1 MALLYIIMV
10 LSSIDT
16 SLIIKVILLL
26 AIHHVVLG
34 LRLCTA
40 IANVFGIHALHSTC
54 FARFSWGCGVFV
66 AVGCAGRQTQKS
78 QEANKELLNVF
89 HFC

>member
-1 MALLYIIMV
+1 MALLYIIMTLRSV
-10 LSSIDT
+10 NA
-16 SLIIKVILLL
+16 SLIVKVILLL

-34 LRLCTA
+34 LRLRPA
-40 IANVFGIHALHSTC
+40 VANILCIHALNSAGL
-54 FARFSWGCGVFV
+54 ARFSCGCSVFV
-66 AVGCAGRQTQKS
+66 AVGCAGRQTQNS